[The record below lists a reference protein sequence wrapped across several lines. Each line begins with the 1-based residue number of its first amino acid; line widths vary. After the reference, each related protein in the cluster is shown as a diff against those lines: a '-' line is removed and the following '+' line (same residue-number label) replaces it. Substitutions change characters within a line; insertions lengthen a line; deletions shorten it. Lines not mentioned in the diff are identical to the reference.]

1 MASSQVEIMGQVRAM
16 ADVITNL
23 TIENI
28 VQLQGQ
34 GRFHFSQEELD
45 LLQTIVRNSAD
56 QGFSNVSASLI
67 RSIDRRLQ

>member
-1 MASSQVEIMGQVRAM
+1 MASAQVEIMGQVRGM

-23 TIENI
+23 IIENI

-34 GRFHFSQEELD
+34 GKFRMNPED
-45 LLQTIVRNSAD
+45 LEQLQTIVRNSAD

-67 RSIDRRLQ
+67 RAIDRRLQ